1 MKHQHEMK
9 KYAPPLGRKDG
20 GRYHIFMTERYKPQ
34 QGPNETWTV
43 IDAQTERAAEMGSRT
58 IIGMNRQDAE
68 EIAELL
74 NILEAQKQRPE
85 SDPGC

>member
-1 MKHQHEMK
+1 MI

-20 GRYHIFMTERYKPQ
+20 GRYHTFMTQRYEPQ

-43 IDAQTERAAEMGSRT
+43 IDAETERVAKMGSRT
-58 IIGMNRQDAE
+58 IIGMNQQDAE

-74 NILEAQKQRPE
+74 NMLEARKQRPE
-85 SDPGC
+85 SDLGC